1 MKNSREIEPEV
12 IAATA
17 GPEAPANEHDSVAG
31 GSESVVEAG
40 DAGDPRAGERRR
52 NVKRDREGAAL
63 SAPPEDAEERTFDL
77 SLRPRALGDFV
88 GQERLKK
95 ILGMSITA
103 ARQRAEVL
111 DHVLFSGPPGL
122 GKTSLAH
129 IIARELGV
137 NLRATSGPAIERAGD
152 LAAIVNDLDE
162 GDVLF
167 IDEIHRL
174 ARQVEEVL
182 YPAMEDFELNIVVGK
197 GPGARSMRLAVKPFT
212 LVGATTRSGL
222 LSSPLRDRFGQHYHL
237 DFYARAELTEIV
249 RRSASLLGMR
259 LDDSGAHEMAGRS
272 RGTPRIANR
281 LLRRVRDFAQVNQAP
296 IVTREVA
303 LAALEL
309 LEIDECGFD
318 GMDRAILAA
327 VIDKFDGGPVGVES
341 LAAAVGEEAD
351 TIGEVY
357 EPYLLQQGYIART
370 ARGRVATQRAYT
382 HLGRTRRGPLI

>member
-1 MKNSREIEPEV
+1 MKSKDQIDPAIELGE
-12 IAATA
+12 T
-17 GPEAPANEHDSVAG
+17 PEAAPDAAG
-31 GSESVVEAG
+31 TKAARKGKDARTVNAVG
-40 DAGDPRAGERRR
+40 DAGDTGDTPSDDGTRI
-52 NVKRDREGAAL
+52 AA
-63 SAPPEDAEERTFDL
+63 APARPEEVVFDL
-77 SLRPRALGDFV
+77 SLRPRSLDDFV

-95 ILGMSITA
+95 ILGMSIEA
-103 ARQRAEVL
+103 ARQRGEVL
-111 DHVLFSGPPGL
+111 DHVLFAGPPGL

-174 ARQVEEVL
+174 ARQIEEIL

-212 LVGATTRSGL
+212 LIGATTRSGL
-222 LSSPLRDRFGQHYHL
+222 LSSPLRDRFGQHFHL
-237 DFYARAELTEIV
+237 DFYGHGDLSEIV
-249 RRSASLLGMR
+249 RRSARLLSVQ
-259 LDDSGAHEMAGRS
+259 LDDHGAQEVAGRS

-281 LLRRVRDFAQVNQAP
+281 LLRRVRDFAQVNGAAV
-296 IVTREVA
+296 VTREVA

-309 LEIDECGFD
+309 LEIDACGFD
-318 GMDRAILAA
+318 RMDRAILAA
-327 VIDKFDGGPVGVES
+327 IIDKFDGGPVGVES

-357 EPYLLQQGYIART
+357 EPYLLQEGFVART
-370 ARGRVATQRAYT
+370 ARGRVATPRAYA
-382 HLGRTRRGPLI
+382 HLGRTRRGTLI

>member
-1 MKNSREIEPEV
+1 VKSKNQIATSLRDAVEV
-12 IAATA
+12 ETA
-17 GPEAPANEHDSVAG
+17 DREAPTSVSQTSVAVGETAAKAPCQAVAG
-31 GSESVVEAG
+31 GDDNGVSIEPQPPA
-40 DAGDPRAGERRR
+40 
-52 NVKRDREGAAL
+52 EGGA
-63 SAPPEDAEERTFDL
+63 FDL
-77 SLRPRALGDFV
+77 SLRPRSLDDFV
-88 GQERLKK
+88 GQKRLKK
-95 ILGMSITA
+95 ILRMSIEA
-103 ARQRAEVL
+103 ARQRGEVL
-111 DHVLFSGPPGL
+111 DHVLFAGPPGL

-162 GDVLF
+162 GDVFF

-174 ARQVEEVL
+174 ARQIEEIL

-212 LVGATTRSGL
+212 LIGATTRSGL
-222 LSSPLRDRFGQHYHL
+222 LSSPLRDRFGQHFHL
-237 DFYARAELTEIV
+237 HFYDLADLTEIV
-249 RRSASLLGMR
+249 HRSARLLNVR
-259 LDDSGAHEMAGRS
+259 LNDQGAQELASRS

-281 LLRRVRDFAQVNQAP
+281 LLRRVRDFAQVNGAP
-296 IVTREVA
+296 VVTREIA

-309 LEIDECGFD
+309 LEIDACGFD
-318 GMDRAILAA
+318 RMDRAILAA
-327 VIDKFDGGPVGVES
+327 IIDKFDGGPVGVES

-357 EPYLLQQGYIART
+357 EPYLLQEGFIART